1 MLGPVQDVGLGRFG
15 VVGGN
20 ELFLHHVL
28 NLLHGGDLFFL
39 FQLCH
44 NSLGQLVQLLVAHLL
59 GGVAHVG
66 LKDGAAYL
74 GSVEGGPFPPLR
86 LMMVF
91 SMACSSF
98 PSSIPSQPA
107 GEERFLL

>member
-28 NLLHGGDLFFL
+28 NLLHGGDRFHL

-44 NSLGQLVQLLVAHLL
+44 NSLGQLVQLLVGHLFS
-59 GGVAHVG
+59 GVAHIG
-66 LKDGAAYL
+66 LKNSAADL
-74 GSVEGGPFPPLR
+74 
-86 LMMVF
+86 
-91 SMACSSF
+91 
-98 PSSIPSQPA
+98 
-107 GEERFLL
+107 

>member
-1 MLGPVQDVGLGRFG
+1 MLGTRYLRVLGRFG

-20 ELFLHHVL
+20 KLFLHHVL
-28 NLLHGGDLFFL
+28 DLLHGGDRFHL

-74 GSVEGGPFPPLR
+74 GSVEGDLFPAALDDGFQHGMF
-86 LMMVF
+86 L
-91 SMACSSF
+91 F
-98 PSSIPSQPA
+98 P
-107 GEERFLL
+107 